1 MTSRS
6 VQPVAAI
13 VVAAGSGSRLGH
25 ELPKALVEVG
35 GVPMVRRS
43 VDVLRSAG
51 VGQIVV
57 VAHPGH
63 LDQFR
68 AALRGVTELTIVS
81 GGSER
86 DESVRNGLDEVDAPV
101 VLVHDAARPLVPIRV
116 VKAVMQAVAEGA
128 QAVIPVMPVVD
139 SIRRVQGDGS
149 AIVDRAELRAVQTP
163 QGFATDVLRAG
174 HRRVRERG
182 IAVTDD
188 ASACEL
194 VGAPIT
200 FVAGDR
206 EAMKITEPLDLVLA
220 EAMWQARS

>member
-1 MTSRS
+1 MTNRS

-25 ELPKALVEVG
+25 ELPKALVDVG

-57 VAHPGH
+57 VAHPGY

-68 AALRGVTELTIVS
+68 AALLGVAELTIVS
-81 GGSER
+81 GGSVR
-86 DESVRNGLDEVDAPV
+86 DESVRNGLGEVDAPV
-101 VLVHDAARPLVPIRV
+101 VLVHDAARPLVPVRV
-116 VKAVMQAVAEGA
+116 VESVMQAVAKGA
-128 QAVIPVMPVVD
+128 EAVIPVVPVID
-139 SIRRVQGDGS
+139 SIRRVLDGGS
-149 AIVDRAELRAVQTP
+149 AVVDRAELRAVQTP

-174 HRRVRERG
+174 HRHVQEHG
-182 IAVTDD
+182 VAVTDD

-194 VGAPIT
+194 VGVPIT
-200 FVAGDR
+200 FVEGDR

-220 EAMWQARS
+220 EAMWRARS

>member
-1 MTSRS
+1 MINRS

-25 ELPKALVEVG
+25 ELPKALVDVG

-51 VGQIVV
+51 VGRIVV

-63 LDQFR
+63 LEHFR
-68 AALRGVTELTIVS
+68 AALLGVAELTIVS
-81 GGSER
+81 GGSDR
-86 DESVRNGLDEVDAPV
+86 PESVRNGLNEVDAPV
-101 VLVHDAARPLVPIRV
+101 VLVHDAARPLVPLHV
-116 VKAVMQAVAEGA
+116 VDAVLQAVAEGA
-128 QAVIPVMPVVD
+128 QAVIPVVPVID
-139 SIRRVQGDGS
+139 SIRRMQDDGS
-149 AIVDRAELRAVQTP
+149 VVVDRAELRAVQTP
-163 QGFATDVLRAG
+163 QGFATDTLRAG
-174 HRRVRERG
+174 HRHIQEHG

>member
-1 MTSRS
+1 
-6 VQPVAAI
+6 
-13 VVAAGSGSRLGH
+13 
-25 ELPKALVEVG
+25 
-35 GVPMVRRS
+35 MVRRS

-51 VGQIVV
+51 VGHIVV

-68 AALRGVTELTIVS
+68 AALLGVTDLTIVS

-86 DESVRNGLDEVDAPV
+86 PESVRNGLDEVDAPM
-101 VLVHDAARPLVPIRV
+101 VLVHDAARPLVPLRV
-116 VKAVMQAVAEGA
+116 VEAVMQALAEGA
-128 QAVIPVMPVVD
+128 QAVIPVVPVID
-139 SIRRVQGDGS
+139 SIRRVQDDGS
-149 AIVDRAELRAVQTP
+149 AVVDRADLRAVQTP

-174 HRRVRERG
+174 HRHIQEHG

-200 FVAGDR
+200 FVEGDR